1 MRMLFT
7 TILGSP
13 QESLPTGGKLEGIQ
27 QVPIVGLLGSFHL
40 LPPWAFRDLCP
51 CLTTLA
57 VISSESPHP
66 NLESLLPKA
75 GGISSHSSP
84 GKKHPQSQ
92 TLITTSWSAVSP
104 RQSAPFLQIES
115 SLQPWGRLPGCC
127 AAPSPR
133 SPAPSDSPL
142 LSSLPPVF
150 AVQAYKAPH
159 SGLIWVGMSICQ
171 LQILACLSLHNQTSQ
186 FFIVKALCLWRA

>member
-92 TLITTSWSAVSP
+92 PLITTSWSAVSP
-104 RQSAPFLQIES
+104 HQSAPFLQIES
-115 SLQPWGRLPGCC
+115 SLQPWG
-127 AAPSPR
+127 AAPRMLCCPKSQVSCPIRLSP
-133 SPAPSDSPL
+133 SK
-142 LSSLPPVF
+142 LPPPSLCCPSLQGSTLR
-150 AVQAYKAPH
+150 AHLGGHEYLPTTD
-159 SGLIWVGMSICQ
+159 SGMSQ
-171 LQILACLSLHNQTSQ
+171 PP
-186 FFIVKALCLWRA
+186 